1 MHVLV
6 TGAAGFIGSHVC
18 QELLAQGHRVTGIDS
33 FVPYYARDIKERNL
47 ADALG
52 SPGFRFQELD
62 LRYDNLEPALLGID
76 AVIHE
81 AAMPGLVGS
90 WDDFDGYVS
99 CNLLA
104 VKRLL
109 DASRAASIERF
120 LQISTSSVYGAN
132 AVGDETQPTNPVSP
146 YGVTKLAAENMV
158 LAYVKEFGFPASI
171 LRYFSVYGPRQRP
184 DMAYTIFIRA
194 MMEGRP
200 ITVYGDGRQSRSNTF
215 VADCVRG
222 TIQALERAKSGEI
235 YNIGGGKVLAL
246 NRALEIIAGALG
258 VTPNIRHEGRR
269 PGDQMHTEADVSR
282 ARRDFDYSPH
292 VEPEE
297 GLEAQVRWLVGE
309 AKPVLATGD

>member
-1 MHVLV
+1 MHILV

-18 QELLAQGHRVTGIDS
+18 QELLAQGHHVTGVDS
-33 FVPYYARDIKERNL
+33 FVPYYAREIKERNL

-52 SPGFRFQELD
+52 SPGFRFHEID
-62 LRYDNLEPALLGID
+62 LRYDNLEPSLEGID

-109 DASRAASIERF
+109 DACRAASIDRF

-132 AVGDETQPTNPVSP
+132 AVGDETELTNPVSP

-194 MMEGRP
+194 MIERRP
-200 ITVYGDGRQSRSNTF
+200 ITVYGDGAQSRSNTF

-222 TIQALERAKSGEI
+222 TIQGLERAKTGEI

-246 NRALEIIAGALG
+246 NRALEIIAAELG
-258 VTPNIRHEGRR
+258 VTPNIEYAGRR
-269 PGDQMHTEADVSR
+269 PGDQMHTQANI
-282 ARRDFDYSPH
+282 AKAQRDFDYSPQ
-292 VEPEE
+292 VDPEE
-297 GLEAQVRWLVGE
+297 GLTAQVSWLVSE
-309 AKPVLATGD
+309 AKPVLAAGD